1 MRDQSVEET
10 AQEVAQL
17 LMPRAVPSTRFV
29 HDLGQDIY
37 RAAYQ
42 QTGHVPTVPF
52 QDLVIELRKLI
63 RLLRKTLVP
72 IRPRETFVRS
82 LELGLDVSANELI
95 AARQRRMR
103 WLMVGGM
110 LGSALSLLGVVAAL
124 VLRRRQDR
132 LQTKKSVGTL

>member
-10 AQEVAQL
+10 AREVAQL
-17 LMPRAVPSTRFV
+17 LMPRAVPSTSFV
-29 HDLGQDIY
+29 HNLGQDIH

-42 QTGHVPTVPF
+42 QVGHAPSVPF
-52 QDLVIELRKLI
+52 QDMVIELRKLI

-72 IRPRETFVRS
+72 ICPRESFVSS
-82 LELGLDVSANELI
+82 LESSLDASAREMI

-110 LGSALSLLGVVAAL
+110 LGSAISLLAVAAL
-124 VLRRRQDR
+124 MMLRRQDR
-132 LQTKKSVGTL
+132 LQTKKSMGAL